1 MGTVETVRGP
11 VAAAELGPALL
22 HEHIF
27 ISSPEGVENFNHAWG
42 APWWD
47 EEARVADAVSAL
59 RAVRELGIGT
69 VVDPT
74 AFGLSRNVRRIA
86 RVNEQVDL
94 HIVVCS
100 GVYAFMELPGFLKYR
115 SADDLAALFIREL
128 REGIDDT
135 GIRAAFL
142 KCAIEEHGV
151 IGDIPLIL
159 DAIATAALE
168 TGAPVMV
175 HTNAEAR
182 TGLVALAELSR
193 RGVDPTR
200 IVIAHAGDTN
210 AMDYLREL
218 AGSGAMLGLDRFNS
232 TFNTDEGRIE
242 TLLRLLGEGFIAQ
255 LHLSHDGSTFGD
267 FIQHNAIFKDLR
279 PSYLHIHQRILPAL
293 RAAGVTQAQI
303 DEMLVTNAQR
313 FLAAPQ
319 PA

>member
-1 MGTVETVRGP
+1 MGPWKRCEGRSRP
-11 VAAAELGPALL
+11 RELGPALL

-27 ISSPEGVENFNHAWG
+27 IVSPEGIENFNHAWG

-47 EEARVADAVSAL
+47 EDARVAGCRG
-59 RAVRELGIGT
+59 RAARGARAGIRT
-69 VVDPT
+69 IVDPT

-94 HIVVCS
+94 HIVVCT

-151 IGDIPLIL
+151 IGDIPVIL
-159 DAIATAALE
+159 DAIAAAALE

-182 TGLVALAELSR
+182 TGLVGAGRAVTARASTR
-193 RGVDPTR
+193 PR
-200 IVIAHAGDTN
+200 IVIAHAGDCN
-210 AMDYLREL
+210 DMGYLREL
-218 AGSGAMLGLDRFNS
+218 AGSGAMLGLDRFNI
-232 TFNTDEGRIE
+232 TFNTDEGRIG
-242 TLLRLLGEGFIAQ
+242 RCCAC
-255 LHLSHDGSTFGD
+255 SRRGSS
-267 FIQHNAIFKDLR
+267 A
-279 PSYLHIHQRILPAL
+279 
-293 RAAGVTQAQI
+293 
-303 DEMLVTNAQR
+303 
-313 FLAAPQ
+313 AAPQ
-319 PA
+319 PRRARPSATSSSTTRSSASAAGELSAHPRADPARAARRRRVARRRSTSCS